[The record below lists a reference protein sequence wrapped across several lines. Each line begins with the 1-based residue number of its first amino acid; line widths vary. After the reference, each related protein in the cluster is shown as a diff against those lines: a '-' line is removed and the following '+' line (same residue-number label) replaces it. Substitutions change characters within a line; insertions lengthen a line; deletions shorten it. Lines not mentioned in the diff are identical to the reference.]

1 MARVFGN
8 EASLRSTSEPES
20 MRIFQCGRDDCRVLV
35 VLCTLCDH
43 GHRYCS
49 VGCSKEARR
58 CSRRRYAK
66 GSRARLKRTA
76 RSARYRARR
85 RSKVTDT
92 PVQEFDFQATHS
104 TRAAETIETS
114 SMPAARSEVS
124 DDQVEKHKIEKTEEP
139 ADSSAESVVLYGI
152 PSTPRCCRCGLE
164 AEFFRR
170 QRGVVCSPSGRRR
183 SLRSRCRSG

>member
-1 MARVFGN
+1 
-8 EASLRSTSEPES
+8 
-20 MRIFQCGRDDCRVLV
+20 MRIFQCDQDDCRALV

-104 TRAAETIETS
+104 THAAEVIETS
-114 SMPAARSEVS
+114 SMPAASSEVS
-124 DDQVEKHKIEKTEEP
+124 DDQVDETETVGPRDAAVQP
-139 ADSSAESVVLYGI
+139 AKNDVAHGFPQS
-152 PSTPRCCRCGLE
+152 PRCDRCART
-164 AEFFRR
+164 AEFFCQ
-170 QRGVVCSPSGRRR
+170 QRKRVANVGGRRR

>member
-1 MARVFGN
+1 
-8 EASLRSTSEPES
+8 
-20 MRIFQCGRDDCRVLV
+20 MRIFQCARDECRALV
-35 VLCTLCDH
+35 VLCALCDH
-43 GHRYCS
+43 GDRYCS
-49 VGCSKEARR
+49 VGCRHEARR
-58 CSRRRYAK
+58 CSRRIYAK

-92 PVQEFDFQATHS
+92 PVQELDFQATHS
-104 TRAAETIETS
+104 TRAAEVIETS

-124 DDQVEKHKIEKTEEP
+124 DDQVEKHKTAEP
-139 ADSSAESVVLYGI
+139 AGSNAESIVSPGTA
-152 PSTPRCCRCGLE
+152 STSRCCRCGLE

>member
-1 MARVFGN
+1 
-8 EASLRSTSEPES
+8 
-20 MRIFQCGRDDCRVLV
+20 MRIFQCARDDCRVLV

-49 VGCSKEARR
+49 VGCRHEARR
-58 CSRRRYAK
+58 CSRRIYAK
-66 GSRARLKRTA
+66 GLRARLKRTA
-76 RSARYRARR
+76 RSARHRARR

-104 TRAAETIETS
+104 TRAAEAIETS

-124 DDQVEKHKIEKTEEP
+124 DDQVEKHTAEKTEAP
-139 ADSSAESVVLYGI
+139 AGSNAKSIVVPGI
-152 PSTPRCCRCGLE
+152 AQTPRCCRCGLE

-170 QRGVVCSPSGRRR
+170 QRKVVCSPSGRRR

>member
-1 MARVFGN
+1 
-8 EASLRSTSEPES
+8 
-20 MRIFQCGRDDCRVLV
+20 MRIFQCARDECRALV
-35 VLCTLCDH
+35 VLCALCDH
-43 GHRYCS
+43 GDRYCS
-49 VGCSKEARR
+49 VGCRHEARR
-58 CSRRRYAK
+58 CSRRIYAK

-76 RSARYRARR
+76 RSARYRARA

-92 PVQEFDFQATHS
+92 PVHEFDFRATHS
-104 TRAAETIETS
+104 TRAAEVIETS

-124 DDQVEKHKIEKTEEP
+124 DDQVEKHKIEKTEES
-139 ADSSAESVVLYGI
+139 ADSNAESIVLHGI

>member
-1 MARVFGN
+1 
-8 EASLRSTSEPES
+8 
-20 MRIFQCGRDDCRVLV
+20 MRIFQCARDECRALV

-43 GHRYCS
+43 GQRYCS
-49 VGCSKEARR
+49 VGCRDEARR
-58 CSRRRYAK
+58 CSRRIYAK

-92 PVQEFDFQATHS
+92 LVREFDFRATHS
-104 TRAAETIETS
+104 TRVAEAVETP
-114 SMPAARSEVS
+114 SMPAARNEVS
-124 DDQVEKHKIEKTEEP
+124 DEQVEKSWSEERTK
-139 ADSSAESVVLYGI
+139 AASAGAETSALHGVSS
-152 PSTPRCCRCGLE
+152 TTRCGRCGLE

-170 QRGVVCSPSGRRR
+170 ERKAVRAPGARRR

>member
-1 MARVFGN
+1 
-8 EASLRSTSEPES
+8 
-20 MRIFQCGRDDCRVLV
+20 MRIFQCARDECRALV
-35 VLCTLCDH
+35 VLCALCDH
-43 GHRYCS
+43 GDRYCS
-49 VGCSKEARR
+49 VGCRHEARR
-58 CSRRRYAK
+58 CSRRIYAK

-76 RSARYRARR
+76 RSARYRARC

-104 TRAAETIETS
+104 TRAAEVFETS
-114 SMPAARSEVS
+114 SMPAARIEVS
-124 DDQVEKHKIEKTEEP
+124 DEQVEKHKTEKIEEP
-139 ADSSAESVVLYGI
+139 AGSDAESIVLSGI
-152 PSTPRCCRCGLE
+152 ASTSRCCRCGLE